1 MKNPW
6 VAVGVVVVLLI
17 IGSVFLSNQSA
28 QESNES
34 ITITDHV
41 KGNPEASVMLTEYS
55 DFQCPACSSFQP
67 VVESV
72 LEQYGDQIRFEYRH
86 FPLITI
92 HPHALRAAIAAE
104 AAGQQGKFF
113 EFHDLLFQNQQEWST
128 VAVPTTFFVNYA
140 EELELDIEQFRSQ
153 LNSSLLEERVRSQ
166 FDEARELG
174 LTGTPSF
181 LLNGQKMKYETLD
194 EFLGQIAAA
203 IDPSS
208 ASGTAAVGSD
218 VRFGF

>member
-128 VAVPTTFFVNYA
+128 VAVPTTFFVKYA